1 MSMDPS
7 GAPGPAPAASDPT
20 AALTDIRNQL
30 LRLGQQIA
38 EMRADPAASGA
49 EAANGVIAELRE
61 AVRFLAERLDGV
73 ARMVAQRGE
82 ELADTRG
89 ALSAIDAHVRSQ
101 AETIGVLTTGMQA
114 LPSYGERVSSLQDN
128 INGLQQRLAGIEAA
142 FGPLGQRLGS
152 IETAVSRPD
161 SAVSERLAALEGM
174 IGPMSQRLGQSLT
187 EHNASLQALH
197 GRVEAL
203 AAGTQAGIE
212 SLASSGAVAS
222 GGSVDEGAALAL
234 EPKLASLA
242 SELASLRSEVSAL
255 AAASPTAALA
265 ELKDQITELAK
276 AKSAAAPAGK
286 SGAVARGDID
296 AAVAAA
302 ETRIKDHVDDAIIA
316 LAQTLLGK
324 ARADGTGAVAPVDE
338 PAASRAP
345 VVKERAAAPQPTP
358 SADAAPSGDAEDG
371 YDDEDDDFEDEAEVE
386 HHDPVPSP
394 ADPASPPI
402 VAWSPPP
409 TPPAE
414 VTEDSGF
421 YRRQSPPVAEPFDQD
436 ADWDARG
443 RPDEASD
450 DGTVVP
456 EGRRRWFSW

>member
-1 MSMDPS
+1 MLVSMDPS
-7 GAPGPAPAASDPT
+7 GAPTSASAASDPT
-20 AALTDIRNQL
+20 TALTDVRNQL
-30 LRLGQQIA
+30 VRLGQQIA
-38 EMRADPAASGA
+38 EMRTEPGAAGA

-114 LPSYGERVSSLQDN
+114 LPSYGERVSALQDN
-128 INGLQQRLAGIEAA
+128 INGLQQRLIGIEAA
-142 FGPLGQRLGS
+142 FGPIGQRLGS

-203 AAGTQAGIE
+203 AAGTQAGLD
-212 SLASSGAVAS
+212 SLASGAQAALATSGS
-222 GGSVDEGAALAL
+222 LDEGAAVVL
-234 EPKLASLA
+234 EPRLASLA

-255 AAASPTAALA
+255 ADASPTAALA
-265 ELKDQITELAK
+265 ELRDQITALAK
-276 AKSAAAPAGK
+276 ARPAAAAASSK
-286 SGAVARGDID
+286 AAASGDVD

-302 ETRIKDHVDDAIIA
+302 ESRIKEHVDDAIVA

-324 ARADGTGAVAPVDE
+324 ARADGVGAVAPVDE
-338 PAASRAP
+338 PAAAP
-345 VVKERAAAPQPTP
+345 VVRERVRATVPSSYAAGSSEDAEEAEAAEEDDREVDAEAAGDVTDVPQD
-358 SADAAPSGDAEDG
+358 DAAP
-371 YDDEDDDFEDEAEVE
+371 
-386 HHDPVPSP
+386 
-394 ADPASPPI
+394 PPI
-402 VAWSPPP
+402 VAWSPQATQPGEAP
-409 TPPAE
+409 EDQRFLGRTPAPL
-414 VTEDSGF
+414 G
-421 YRRQSPPVAEPFDQD
+421 EPFDQD
-436 ADWDARG
+436 AEWYAHGGPGDG
-443 RPDEASD
+443 SE
-450 DGTVVP
+450 DGTDAP